1 MKKTFS
7 RVIATVLAVMTL
19 ALVPVT
25 SLAASASSTRSS
37 YKFWEGDLMMYRYS
51 HTVNVKL
58 SVSAKEIAAAKD
70 GTFYIQCYRQNT
82 AGTYYSIGTKR
93 LKAKGTS
100 AASGTVTFTYEG
112 ARQKGYK
119 YTVYYYTQSGT
130 KKTLVSAITGSF

>member
-1 MKKTFS
+1 MKKTCS
-7 RVIATVLAVMTL
+7 RVIAMVMVVMTM
-19 ALVPVT
+19 ALVPM
-25 SLAASASSTRSS
+25 SGLAASASSTRSS

-58 SVSAKEIAAAKD
+58 SVTAKEVAAAKD
-70 GTFYIQCYRQNT
+70 GTFYVQCYRQNT
-82 AGTYYSIGTKR
+82 AGTYYSLGIKK

-100 AASGTVTFTYEG
+100 AASGTVSFTYEG

-130 KKTLVSAITGSF
+130 KKTLVSTITGSF